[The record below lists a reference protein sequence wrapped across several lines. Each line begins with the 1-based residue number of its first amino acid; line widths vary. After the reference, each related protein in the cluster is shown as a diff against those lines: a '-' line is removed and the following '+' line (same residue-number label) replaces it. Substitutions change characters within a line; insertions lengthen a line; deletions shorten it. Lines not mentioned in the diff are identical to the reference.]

1 MNDSEKSKIKDILI
15 LSLIDSLS
23 EVYSLNLNISK
34 DVIYNSIV
42 SKLNTFDILDV
53 NQGALSTLNIKSQ
66 LTKYITNDL
75 TADIQLY
82 NPLRE
87 ISFFNNY
94 QNLDLIGQGGNG
106 WVYKVYN
113 PLDKFEYA
121 IKKIG
126 IKKNYVFALNEVR
139 AMANLT
145 HNNIIRYHNSW
156 IESRSIDE
164 KVKFINS
171 HLITNVDVNSRDIV
185 KYSSDVSDWEELDE
199 SNYNKFLFI
208 QMELCKC
215 NLREYL
221 AENEVTISEKINI
234 CKQILEGVKYI
245 HSKNYIHR
253 DLKPSNIFLGLDGNI
268 KIGDF
273 GLVTDIN
280 DADEDV
286 GTIGYAAP
294 EVVNGDSYDYTADLY
309 SLGIVFL
316 ELFFEIKTDMGKI
329 HLVNDA
335 RQNKLEHELDFIQ
348 TLVNGLI
355 KVNIADR
362 ISINSCINIIGELNE

>member
-23 EVYSLNLNISK
+23 EIYSLNLNISK

-66 LTKYITNDL
+66 LTKYIANDL

-185 KYSSDVSDWEELDE
+185 KYSSDASDWEELDE

-221 AENEVTISEKINI
+221 RENEVTINEKVNI

-273 GLVTDIN
+273 GLITDIN

-316 ELFFEIKTDMGKI
+316 EIFFEIKTDMGKI

-335 RQNKLEHELDFIQ
+335 RQNKLEHELDFVQ

>member
-23 EVYSLNLNISK
+23 EIYSLNLNISK

-53 NQGALSTLNIKSQ
+53 KQGALSTKNIKTQ
-66 LTKYITNDL
+66 LIKYITNDL
-75 TADIQLY
+75 TGDIQLY
-82 NPLRE
+82 NPSRE
-87 ISFFNNY
+87 ISFFNNF
-94 QNLDLIGQGGNG
+94 QNLNLIGQGGNG

-126 IKKNYVFALNEVR
+126 IKKNFVIALNEVR

-145 HNNIIRYHNSW
+145 HPNIIRYHNSW

-164 KVKFINS
+164 KIKFINS
-171 HLITNVDVNSRDIV
+171 HLISDVNNHSTEIV
-185 KYSSDVSDWEELDE
+185 KYSSDNSDWEELDE

-208 QMELCKC
+208 QMELCSC
-215 NLREYL
+215 NLREYIL
-221 AENEVTISEKINI
+221 NNKITIKEKVKI
-234 CKQILEGVKYI
+234 CIQILEGVQYI
-245 HSKNYIHR
+245 HQKNYIHR
-253 DLKPSNIFLGLDGNI
+253 DLKPSNIFLGNDSNI

-286 GTIGYAAP
+286 GTIGYTAP
-294 EVVNGDSYDYTADLY
+294 EVLNGNNYNYKADLY
-309 SLGIVFL
+309 SLGIIFL
-316 ELFFEIKTDMGKI
+316 DIFLKYSTDMEKMQIINKARDKRLDFENKKI
-329 HLVNDA
+329 
-335 RQNKLEHELDFIQ
+335 NKLLE
-348 TLVNGLI
+348 GLI
-355 KVNIADR
+355 NVDPEERLNID
-362 ISINSCINIIGELNE
+362 SCIEILNKIN